1 MDQPNILDL
10 FKKEQPTRSQRI
22 TAIRRQLTALEKVL
36 QEDKADYAMT
46 STYQRVLETLL
57 ENIEQPG
64 VSPQVLELLQIFR
77 ENEDKQTKILE
88 AVQQLQL
95 YISKMGGI
103 ADLERQVLMQLQHVL
118 NKT

>member
-1 MDQPNILDL
+1 MSILEL
-10 FKKEQPTRSQRI
+10 FKKPAPTRTQRI
-22 TAIRRQLTALEKVL
+22 TLIRQQLAELESTLLEDQGDRQLGSKYK
-36 QEDKADYAMT
+36 Q
-46 STYQRVLETLL
+46 VLETLL
-57 ENIEQPG
+57 ENIEQPRTN
-64 VSPQVLELLQIFR
+64 SQVMELLQIFR

-95 YISKMGGI
+95 YLSKMGGI